1 MKINNKIVQFE
12 RQFDPYKV
20 RVLPD
25 KTIALA
31 TIHDGVITVHYKV
44 VWKDSEPKLRIGFG
58 MPWNYSTKMLS
69 EFFTIA
75 EKMLTQFRT
84 ESTKGKA
91 KNGTP

>member
-31 TIHDGVITVHYKV
+31 TIHDGVITVHFKV
-44 VWKDSEPKLRIGFG
+44 LFKDSEPKVRVGCGLT
-58 MPWNYSTKMLS
+58 WNYSTNMLTQ
-69 EFFTIA
+69 FFAIS

-84 ESTKGKA
+84 ELTKGEA

>member
-12 RQFDPYKV
+12 RQFEPYKV

-31 TIHDGVITVHYKV
+31 TIHDGVITVHYRV

-75 EKMLTQFRT
+75 EKMLIQNRT
-84 ESTKGKA
+84 EQPK
-91 KNGTP
+91 